1 MGSGS
6 RFFSKGNVFVPGKSD
21 RCSGQATGRWDRG
34 GWTRISRNW
43 PIVRVARTHSSSEHF
58 MQIHLASRKPRE
70 FGIEARR
77 ASERANERAG
87 QQAGLHG
94 FEGRMGSRAE
104 ISFQP
109 ASEMGGVTYAI
120 YKLFSHL
127 VPTPPRRHHHQRRPW
142 SRLVGVEYIIP
153 VQPGPILSSSE
164 PKATFSALRFH
175 ARVLLAFQGWKMGD
189 KLESGWY
196 CQ

>member
-21 RCSGQATGRWDRG
+21 RVSVPVKRLEGGIVEVGQEYHEIGLSSEG
-34 GWTRISRNW
+34 
-43 PIVRVARTHSSSEHF
+43 SSSG
-58 MQIHLASRKPRE
+58 LASRQGCTGLRE
-70 FGIEARR
+70 EWV
-77 ASERANERAG
+77 AG
-87 QQAGLHG
+87 NCRLAEIQFDIKQKADIN
-94 FEGRMGSRAE
+94 FSKIRAE

-127 VPTPPRRHHHQRRPW
+127 VPTPPRRAPSPAKRPW